1 MQQNK
6 KEIVILLQFGITSNK
21 IERKIIYFQSD
32 SVTKGA
38 KLVEVELPEED
49 VYIQTLAINLTSKS
63 DSANMLANVF

>member
-6 KEIVILLQFGITSNK
+6 KEIVILLQFGITSNE
-21 IERKIIYFQSD
+21 IERKNIYFQSD

-38 KLVEVELPEED
+38 KLVEVELPGED

>member
-1 MQQNK
+1 MQYNE

-21 IERKIIYFQSD
+21 IERKNIYFQSD